1 MGMDNAIKELQKL
14 KVTATYEK
22 KKHYNAAE
30 RQRKYHNRLQMAII
44 IINLANSSA
53 LITLLKLG
61 VVWFGYISAGVLL
74 LSAVLSGIQQ
84 FAKFGQAAE
93 QNHDAGDQFL
103 LLTKEI
109 DMVVA
114 LYNDTGD
121 QRRLEA
127 ACGTMTQKYGE
138 LLTAAKNAP
147 TNDKDYAKA
156 RKGIENGEESYSAAD
171 MSIGQQS

>member
-1 MGMDNAIKELQKL
+1 MGMDYAIKELQKL

-22 KKHYNAAE
+22 KKHYNAAD
-30 RQRKYHNRLQMAII
+30 RHRKYHNRLQMAII

-84 FAKFGQAAE
+84 FAKFSQTAE

-103 LLTKEI
+103 LLIKEI
-109 DMVVA
+109 DMAVA

-121 QRRLEA
+121 QCRFEA
-127 ACGTMTQKYGE
+127 ACKTLTKRYGE
-138 LLTAAKNAP
+138 ILAMAKNAP
-147 TNDKDYAKA
+147 TNEKDYAKA
-156 RKGIENGEESYSAAD
+156 REGIEKGEESYSAAD
-171 MSIGQQS
+171 INIGNQA